1 MSADRLHV
9 PLWAGKRRDA
19 ATVPVT
25 FAAPTGHGERR
36 RRRPFGHDSG
46 DFVREPAVVA
56 VLFEIA
62 FDFCCELY
70 T

>member
-1 MSADRLHV
+1 MGGSLS
-9 PLWAGKRRDA
+9 PGA

-36 RRRPFGHDSG
+36 RTRTVGHDSG
-46 DFVREPAVVA
+46 DVVREAAVVA
-56 VLFEIA
+56 VLFEIV
-62 FDFCCELY
+62 FDFCCKLC